1 MSLNGKRFLTPK
13 AEAIKLRKN
22 KDGSTT
28 LTGVDG
34 TENKSALKLTYN
46 VKTGQFRGTFKLYA
60 VNAKL
65 KRLKSYTVRVTGY
78 MIQDLGL
85 KRSADLAFP
94 SPTSGG
100 PGYRP
105 RRGRI

>member
-1 MSLNGKRFLTPK
+1 MNGKRFLTPK

-78 MIQDLGL
+78 MIQDLGFGTATL
-85 KRSADLAFP
+85 KNP
-94 SPTSGG
+94 KGG
-100 PGYRP
+100 PWQVEILETVG
-105 RRGRI
+105 